1 MTVSQTFSYSA
12 KPHTK
17 PPRSMGRRELGQ
29 TTQYQCNFV
38 TRALIKLVTILIKI
52 IAQFNS
58 HVNFPSKEILQY
70 IKHFILKKS
79 DSIGLQKGV

>member
-12 KPHTK
+12 K

-58 HVNFPSKEILQY
+58 HVNFPSKEILQH

-79 DSIGLQKGV
+79 DSVGLQKGV